1 MAMGMHLT
9 SMFLLCVLTS
19 VSSVEVERNDT
30 AILSGDMENKVGVG
44 TTNYVATDV
53 TSGPNRFRLKYK
65 TSNPRGGR
73 FGGAAEDGVCSVECR
88 VCSALC
94 KVLGYTVLTAYSV

>member
-53 TSGPNRFRLKYK
+53 TSGPNRFRLRSIVFLYK
-65 TSNPRGGR
+65 NQDFEIWETN
-73 FGGAAEDGVCSVECR
+73 F
-88 VCSALC
+88 
-94 KVLGYTVLTAYSV
+94 